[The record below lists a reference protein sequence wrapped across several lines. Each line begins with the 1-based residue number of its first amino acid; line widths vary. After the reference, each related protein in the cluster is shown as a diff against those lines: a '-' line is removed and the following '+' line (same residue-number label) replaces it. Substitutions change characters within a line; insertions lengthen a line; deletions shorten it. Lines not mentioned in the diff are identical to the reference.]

1 MTHCQPLPA
10 NALHSHP
17 LIAFLLALFC
27 SFISLDS
34 IAAQP
39 PQSLFIEGYTDQ
51 VSYAPRDEL
60 KLCTSTSASQF
71 TVKIFRLGVDK
82 SEVHSQS
89 GVPGSEHS
97 IPENA
102 ASHGCNWPTSW
113 TFQIPETW
121 PSGYYHIEME
131 VTDGG
136 GKFTHRG
143 KRAASSEAYFVLR
156 AKEPGKQ
163 NRILLQLATNTYNAY
178 NNWGGSSLYAY
189 NGRANL
195 QGHRVS
201 FHRPPS
207 SQFGRWEWPFV
218 AWAESNGYQ
227 LDYAANLDLEQRP
240 DILQN
245 YQLVLSVG
253 HDEYW
258 SAPMR
263 DHLEAFIAK
272 GGNVA
277 FFSGNTCCWQVRS
290 EDNGSALTSWK
301 QRFNAD
307 PIFPSGE
314 HKLLSTLWSHHL
326 VKRPENQLTGV
337 GFLFGGYHRSHG
349 QFMDGTGG
357 YTIHRPNHWIF
368 ANTNLKQGDLLGAKD
383 TIVGYE
389 CDGCEIVQRDGLPY
403 PTGNDGTPLDFE
415 ILATAPAKWH
425 PDDALWYDR
434 FPADRVGA
442 AVFGLYT
449 HGGTVISVGSTDW
462 SHGLSGKDPAVM
474 QITENILDTLSL

>member
-1 MTHCQPLPA
+1 MMH
-10 NALHSHP
+10 ALSLRSYPYRSH
-17 LIAFLLALFC
+17 LWQLFFLLLLSISSTTNFMAAEELRPLFV
-27 SFISLDS
+27 
-34 IAAQP
+34 
-39 PQSLFIEGYTDQ
+39 EGYPAEI
-51 VSYAPRDEL
+51 SYAPGDQL
-60 KLCTSTSASQF
+60 KLHTSTSASQF
-71 TVKIFRLGVDK
+71 SLKIFRVGAEK
-82 SEVHSQS
+82 KEVLKQTGIAGH
-89 GVPGSEHS
+89 EHP

-102 ASHGCNWPTSW
+102 ASHGCQWPVSW
-113 TFQIPETW
+113 SFQIPEDW
-121 PSGYYHIEME
+121 PTGYYQVEFE
-131 VTDGG
+131 VTDNG

-143 KRAASSEAYFVLR
+143 KRTATADTFFILR
-156 AKEPGKQ
+156 AANPGKDSS
-163 NRILLQLATNTYNAY
+163 ILLQLATNTYNAY

-201 FHRPPS
+201 FHRPAS
-207 SQFGRWEWPFV
+207 SQYTRWELPFV
-218 AWAESNGYQ
+218 TWAESNGYRI
-227 LDYAANLDLEQRP
+227 DYASNLDLEYRP
-240 DILQN
+240 ELLKQYKLI
-245 YQLVLSVG
+245 LSVG

-263 DHLEAFIAK
+263 DHLEAYISQ

-290 EDNGSALTSWK
+290 EDNGTALTSWK

-307 PIFPSGE
+307 PLFPAGD

-326 VKRPENQLTGV
+326 VQRPENQLTGV
-337 GFLFGGYHRSHG
+337 GFLHGGYHRSHE
-349 QFMDGTGG
+349 QFMDGSGG
-357 YTIHRPNHWIF
+357 YTVYHPEHWLF
-368 ANTNLKQGDLLGAKD
+368 ANSNLKKGDLLGSKD

-389 CDGCEIVQRDGLPY
+389 CDGCEMVLRDGLPY
-403 PTGNDGTPLDFE
+403 PTGSDGTPLDFE

-442 AVFGLYT
+442 AVLGIYT

-462 SHGLSGKDPAVM
+462 SHGLSGKDPGVM
-474 QITENILDTLSL
+474 QITKNILDRLSK